1 MPTIGPEP
9 QLHVVVGIAM
19 DDEARML
26 VDQRPHDKDYGGQW
40 EFPGGKIESGES
52 AFEALVREW
61 REEMGVIVREAE
73 YLFEFTHRYQDRQV
87 ALDVWRVI
95 HFDGH
100 PDALEGQVLRWVD
113 TRTLKSLNFLEGNR
127 QLLRRLSV

>member
-19 DDEARML
+19 DDEARLL

-52 AFEALVREW
+52 AFDALVREW

-73 YLFEFTHRYQDRQV
+73 YLFAFTHRYQD
-87 ALDVWRVI
+87 
-95 HFDGH
+95 
-100 PDALEGQVLRWVD
+100 
-113 TRTLKSLNFLEGNR
+113 
-127 QLLRRLSV
+127 

>member
-1 MPTIGPEP
+1 MPTKAHIR
-9 QLHVVVGIAM
+9 VVSSEIEREGRYLITQ
-19 DDEARML
+19 RMAKAVL
-26 VDQRPHDKDYGGQW
+26 PLLW

-52 AFEALVREW
+52 PFDALVREW

-73 YLFEFTHRYQDRQV
+73 YIFSFTHTYQDRQV

-95 HFDGH
+95 RFEGR
-100 PDALEGQVLRWVD
+100 PDALEGQILCWAD
-113 TRTLKSLNFLEGNR
+113 TTTLNTLNFLEGNR

>member
-40 EFPGGKIESGES
+40 EFPGGKIENGES
-52 AFEALVREW
+52 AFDALVREW
-61 REEMGVIVREAE
+61 R
-73 YLFEFTHRYQDRQV
+73 
-87 ALDVWRVI
+87 
-95 HFDGH
+95 
-100 PDALEGQVLRWVD
+100 
-113 TRTLKSLNFLEGNR
+113 
-127 QLLRRLSV
+127 